1 MDTVARPQGRRRPH
15 SRAGSRPLGVPVTT
29 LSILPADLQALPFL
43 GAMLYEA
50 AFWRP
55 GSPRPPPEEALGD
68 PTLAVY
74 LEGWGRPG
82 DHGLVAH
89 VRGSPVGAVWVRHFD
104 EHRHGYGFVDADTP
118 ELTIAVSPA
127 SRRRGLARCLLSA
140 IIAEQRLAGTRRLSL
155 SVEDD
160 NPART
165 LYEQHGFVTHDA
177 AEGARTMIR
186 PLHRATG
193 PHRATG
199 G

>member
-1 MDTVARPQGRRRPH
+1 VSAPT
-15 SRAGSRPLGVPVTT
+15 TT
-29 LSILPADLQALPFL
+29 LAILPVDAHDLPFL
-43 GAMLYEA
+43 RTMLYEA

-55 GSPRPPPEEALGD
+55 DSPLPPLEEALGD

-74 LEGWGRPG
+74 LEEWGRPG

-89 VRGSPVGAVWVRHFD
+89 VCGSPAGAVWVRRFD

-118 ELTIAVSPA
+118 ELTIAVAPA
-127 SRRRGLARCLLSA
+127 FRRRGLARCLLSA
-140 IIAEQRLAGTRRLSL
+140 MIAQQRLAGTSRLSL

-177 AEGARTMIR
+177 ADGARTMT
-186 PLHRATG
+186 RALRGASG
-193 PHRATG
+193 PHTATRR
-199 G
+199 

>member
-1 MDTVARPQGRRRPH
+1 M
-15 SRAGSRPLGVPVTT
+15 SVPVTT
-29 LSILPADLQALPFL
+29 LSILPAAPQDLPFL

-55 GSPRPPPEEALGD
+55 ESPLPPLEEALGD

-74 LEGWGRPG
+74 LEGWGQPG

-89 VRGSPVGAVWVRHFD
+89 LSGSPVGAVWVRRFD
-104 EHRHGYGFVDADTP
+104 EHRHGYGFVDPDTP

-127 SRRRGLARCLLSA
+127 FRRRGLGGCLLST
-140 IIAEQRLAGTRRLSL
+140 IIAQQRLAGTSRLSL

-177 AEGARTMIR
+177 AGGARTMIR
-186 PLHRATG
+186 PLHRASD
-193 PHRATG
+193 PRSATG